1 MYMFQNQMTFYT
13 VAMTDVIAYIV
24 TAHDFVT
31 FAEPPS
37 TANKSI
43 NYYQLF
49 EEIKSVLTV

>member
-1 MYMFQNQMTFYT
+1 
-13 VAMTDVIAYIV
+13 MTDVIAYIN
-24 TAHDFVT
+24 TTHDSVT

-49 EEIKSVLTV
+49 EEFKPVLTV

>member
-1 MYMFQNQMTFYT
+1 MIQNQLAFYT
-13 VAMTDVIAYIV
+13 AAMLDVRAYIN
-24 TAHDFVT
+24 TAHDSVT

-43 NYYQLF
+43 NYQLF